1 MASAEKTPEAT
12 EEWVTVSDPTVAT
25 QDIKMVFEV
34 IGDEFI
40 GIWEGFRTIRTGENA
55 YKQARFSDDE
65 GNTYFCNS
73 NYSMTEALS
82 KVRIKSKVRVVYAA
96 DMDTGQ
102 ESPMRVY
109 RVDVARPTR
118 GAIRTGGITRAG
130 TANT

>member
-1 MASAEKTPEAT
+1 MASAEKTPEVT

-40 GIWEGFRTIRTGENA
+40 GIWEGFRTIGAGENA
-55 YKQARFSDDE
+55 YKQARFSDEE

-73 NYSMTEALS
+73 NYSMTEALA